1 MAVCR
6 GLRRRLRQTNPCTTC
21 LVVVFLAVVFYL
33 ISAIRGIYFRPS
45 AEGYGDL
52 VGTEIVD
59 GRRLSALGGSDGE
72 PAGQR
77 RRRKNKTVRSFVV
90 GDDDVQLCT
99 MTSSW
104 ASSVFDRQDYFRP
117 SADSGL
123 SAADRKRQD
132 RFSSCSAAAADR
144 LPTLFYM
151 DAGGALKYNNTAVAG
166 GKYDLVPGSC
176 TAWKIEWN
184 FNTGY
189 IQKTV
194 PLQTKIDADFIH
206 VRCRIRRNIV
216 IGGNVVEERR
226 AGRTT
231 SRPQRRKRRT
241 TSSLIGDIA
250 ERRARQMH
258 RDQLRRQAPHFV
270 GTVGLPDPPS
280 NVVAEHKTPSH
291 DTGESQKQATENKLR
306 PGRGELSPGFA
317 THRVEQRK
325 LTEYVKPINSRKADV
340 QSLSRS
346 ERGLDRSEERGDAD
360 AASTEDYEQWIAQIH
375 PLDEVVDRQRTA
387 DGKRL
392 DVLILALE
400 SVSSISFDRDL
411 QRTHRFLVDQPHT
424 VLFTGYNVIGDAAP
438 ANIIPMLTGAL
449 LSAIYYVAIIIIV
462 YYAEAAENIKH
473 THTIHAYTTKQF
485 KHVHK

>member
-21 LVVVFLAVVFYL
+21 LVVTFLAVVFYL

-52 VGTEIVD
+52 EGPAIGE
-59 GRRLSALGGSDGE
+59 GRRLSALGGNDGE

-77 RRRKNKTVRSFVV
+77 RRRKNKTVGSFVV

-104 ASSVFDRQDYFRP
+104 ASSAFGREDHRHL

-132 RFSSCSAAAADR
+132 GFNSCSATAADS
-144 LPTLFYM
+144 LPTLFYI
-151 DAGGALKYNNTAVAG
+151 DAGGTLKYNNTAAAG
-166 GKYDLVPGSC
+166 GKYDVMPGSC
-176 TAWKIEWN
+176 MAWKIEWN

-189 IQKTV
+189 ARKSVSLLTR
-194 PLQTKIDADFIH
+194 IDADFIH
-206 VRCRIRRNIV
+206 VSCRLRRNME
-216 IGGNVVEERR
+216 GNDT
-226 AGRTT
+226 GRTT
-231 SRPQRRKRRT
+231 SRPRRRKRSERRRT
-241 TSSLIGDIA
+241 TLSLIGDIA

-258 RDQLRRQAPHFV
+258 RHQLRQHAPHFV

-280 NVVAEHKTPSH
+280 MNVFAEHKMSSQYA
-291 DTGESQKQATENKLR
+291 DESKKQATENKLR
-306 PGRGELSPGFA
+306 PRRGELSPRLEI
-317 THRVEQRK
+317 HNVDQKK
-325 LTEYVKPINSRKADV
+325 LTEHAEPIKGRKADV

-346 ERGLDRSEERGDAD
+346 ERDLNRRDERADAD
-360 AASTEDYEQWIAQIH
+360 NVSTEFYEQWIAQIH
-375 PLDEVVDRQRTA
+375 PHDEAFDRERTG

-411 QRTHRFLVDQPHT
+411 HKSHRFLVDQPHA
-424 VLFTGYNVIGDAAP
+424 VFFTGYNVIGDAAP
-438 ANIIPMLTGAL
+438 ANIIPMLTGTL
-449 LSAIYYVAIIIIV
+449 CCAIYSPYSV
-462 YYAEAAENIKH
+462 
-473 THTIHAYTTKQF
+473 IHDL
-485 KHVHK
+485 